1 MKKEITRQNYKAVKK
16 RYYIYLLLLRIF
28 RILGIMEFVF
38 LFVVSIV
45 YTNNPDNPMVKFIK
59 SNMDPLR
66 RILLGIIIVWMLFKV
81 IVVIIKNN
89 LRKMKYKLDV
99 IDEI

>member
-1 MKKEITRQNYKAVKK
+1 MKKEITRQSYKAVKK

-28 RILGIMEFVF
+28 RIIGIIGLVL
-38 LFVVSIV
+38 LFVISIA
-45 YTNNPDNPMVKFIK
+45 YTNNPNNSIVIFFKN
-59 SNMDPLR
+59 NMEVLR
-66 RILLGIIIVWMLFKV
+66 RVLFGIIIVWMLFKV
-81 IVVIIKNN
+81 IVVIIKNK

>member
-16 RYYIYLLLLRIF
+16 RYYVYLLFLRIF
-28 RILGIMEFVF
+28 RIIGIIGLVL
-38 LFVVSIV
+38 LFVISIA
-45 YTNNPDNPMVKFIK
+45 YTNNPENSIVVFFKN
-59 SNMDPLR
+59 NMEVLR
-66 RILLGIIIVWMLFKV
+66 RVLFGIIIVWILFKV
-81 IVVIIKNN
+81 IVVIVKNN